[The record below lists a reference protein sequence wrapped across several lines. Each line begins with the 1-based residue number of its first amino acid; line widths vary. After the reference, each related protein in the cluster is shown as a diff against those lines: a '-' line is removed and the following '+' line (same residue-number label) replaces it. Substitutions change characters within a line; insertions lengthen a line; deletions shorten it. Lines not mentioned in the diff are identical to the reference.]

1 MTLILLFG
9 LLAAGA
15 NLLGGLILIKS
26 GAHRYGERF
35 LKYLVA
41 LGAGFML
48 AAIFIEILPETVDIW
63 TQTFRGEST
72 SEAVAGAMTLLL
84 AGYLSIQFFEHTL
97 APHFHF
103 GAETHPESFMRPS
116 AAYTAVGGLWI
127 HTFFDGVSIASAFL
141 VNFKVGILV
150 FIAILLHKMP
160 EGFTVASIML
170 ASGRSTRKALIA
182 TAAIGAA
189 TLAGVIGVVLL
200 ETRMSDAVA
209 YALPFSAGV
218 TLYVAASD
226 LIPEVNHKEERNP
239 TVSIVVFG
247 CAGMSAMRALTR
259 GATAAIARRARESMR
274 ANGTTESVRTSRT
287 LTAGTSPGTR
297 STTPTARPFDLA
309 CTMGTPGSS
318 VRMSECVCPLTITST
333 ARPTPRARSTISPV
347 TGRLLHRR
355 RRRRRAQRRPRG
367 ARLAPEATAR
377 AQ

>member
-1 MTLILLFG
+1 METLFSDFKLSGLLLFG

-15 NLLGGLILIKS
+15 NVVGGLLLVKS
-26 GAHRYGERF
+26 GAHHLGERF

-48 AAIFIEILPETVDIW
+48 AAIFIEILPETVGIW
-63 TQTFRGEST
+63 LNRSQGVSA
-72 SEAVAGAMTLLL
+72 SEAIVEAMTVLFRS
-84 AGYLSIQFFEHTL
+84 YLSIQFFEHTL

-141 VNFKVGILV
+141 INFKVGILV
-150 FIAILLHKMP
+150 FIAIFLHKMP

-170 ASGRSTRKALIA
+170 ASGRSPRAALIA

-189 TLAGVIGVVLL
+189 TLAGVIAIAVIDS
-200 ETRMSDAVA
+200 RMSNSIG

-247 CAGMSAMRALTR
+247 GVAL
-259 GATAAIARRARESMR
+259 
-274 ANGTTESVRTSRT
+274 
-287 LTAGTSPGTR
+287 
-297 STTPTARPFDLA
+297 FY
-309 CTMGTPGSS
+309 
-318 VRMSECVCPLTITST
+318 
-333 ARPTPRARSTISPV
+333 
-347 TGRLLHRR
+347 LLHRLIE
-355 RRRRRAQRRPRG
+355 G
-367 ARLAPEATAR
+367 
-377 AQ
+377 

>member
-1 MTLILLFG
+1 MASILLFG

-15 NLLGGLILIKS
+15 NVLGGLVLIKS
-26 GAHRYGERF
+26 GAHRLGERF

-48 AAIFIEILPETVDIW
+48 AAIFIEILPETVGLW
-63 TQTFRGEST
+63 TQNSREST
-72 SEAVAGAMTLLL
+72 AEAVAGAMTLLL
-84 AGYLSIQFFEHTL
+84 LGYLSIQFFEHTL

-127 HTFFDGVSIASAFL
+127 HTFFDGVSIASASM
-141 VNFKVGILV
+141 VSFKVGLLV

-170 ASGRSTRKALIA
+170 ASGRSANKALIA

-189 TLAGVIGVVLL
+189 TLAGVIGVALL
-200 ETRMSDAVA
+200 EARMSDAVR

-247 CAGMSAMRALTR
+247 GVAL
-259 GATAAIARRARESMR
+259 
-274 ANGTTESVRTSRT
+274 
-287 LTAGTSPGTR
+287 
-297 STTPTARPFDLA
+297 FY
-309 CTMGTPGSS
+309 
-318 VRMSECVCPLTITST
+318 
-333 ARPTPRARSTISPV
+333 
-347 TGRLLHRR
+347 LLHRLIE
-355 RRRRRAQRRPRG
+355 G
-367 ARLAPEATAR
+367 
-377 AQ
+377 

>member
-1 MTLILLFG
+1 METLFSDFKVIGLLLFG

-15 NLLGGLILIKS
+15 NVVGGLVLVKS
-26 GAHRYGERF
+26 GAHRLGERF

-48 AAIFIEILPETVDIW
+48 AAIFIEILPETVGIW
-63 TQTFRGEST
+63 SQTLHGEAAARG
-72 SEAVAGAMTLLL
+72 VVGAMTLLL
-84 AGYLSIQFFEHTL
+84 LGYLSIQLFEHTI

-141 VNFKVGILV
+141 VNFRVGLLV

-170 ASGRSTRKALIA
+170 ASGRSTKKALIA
-182 TAAIGAA
+182 TGAIGAA
-189 TLAGVIGVVLL
+189 TLAGVIGVMLL
-200 ETRMSDAVA
+200 NARMTNAIG

-239 TVSIVVFG
+239 TVSIVVFVG
-247 CAGMSAMRALTR
+247 VAL
-259 GATAAIARRARESMR
+259 
-274 ANGTTESVRTSRT
+274 
-287 LTAGTSPGTR
+287 
-297 STTPTARPFDLA
+297 FY
-309 CTMGTPGSS
+309 
-318 VRMSECVCPLTITST
+318 
-333 ARPTPRARSTISPV
+333 
-347 TGRLLHRR
+347 LLHMLIE
-355 RRRRRAQRRPRG
+355 G
-367 ARLAPEATAR
+367 
-377 AQ
+377 

>member
-1 MTLILLFG
+1 MQNPAGVIDFGSLLIFG
-9 LLAAGA
+9 SLAAGA
-15 NLLGGLILIKS
+15 NVVGGVLLVKS
-26 GAHRYGERF
+26 GVHRLGERF

-41 LGAGFML
+41 MGAGFML
-48 AAIFIEILPETVDIW
+48 AAIFIEILPETISIW
-63 TQTFRGEST
+63 T
-72 SEAVAGAMTLLL
+72 EAAEGIAASKAVVGAMTLLL
-84 AGYLSIQFFEHTL
+84 GGYLLIQLFEHTL

-170 ASGRSTRKALIA
+170 ASGRSTKKALLA

-189 TLAGVIGVVLL
+189 TLAGVIGVALL
-200 ETRMSDAVA
+200 NSRMSNAVG

-239 TVSIVVFG
+239 MVSIVVFVG
-247 CAGMSAMRALTR
+247 VAL
-259 GATAAIARRARESMR
+259 
-274 ANGTTESVRTSRT
+274 
-287 LTAGTSPGTR
+287 
-297 STTPTARPFDLA
+297 FY
-309 CTMGTPGSS
+309 
-318 VRMSECVCPLTITST
+318 
-333 ARPTPRARSTISPV
+333 
-347 TGRLLHRR
+347 LLHRLIE
-355 RRRRRAQRRPRG
+355 G
-367 ARLAPEATAR
+367 
-377 AQ
+377 

>member
-1 MTLILLFG
+1 METLFSDFKLSGLLLFG

-15 NLLGGLILIKS
+15 NVVGGIVLVKS
-26 GAHRYGERF
+26 GAHRLGERF

-48 AAIFIEILPETVDIW
+48 AAIFIEILPETIGIW
-63 TQTFRGEST
+63 TGPLHGE
-72 SEAVAGAMTLLL
+72 EAARAVVGAMTLLL
-84 AGYLSIQFFEHTL
+84 GGYLSIQLFEHTL

-103 GAETHPESFMRPS
+103 GAETHPESFIQPS

-141 VNFKVGILV
+141 VNFRVGLLV

-170 ASGRSTRKALIA
+170 ASGRSSNKALVA

-189 TLAGVIGVVLL
+189 TLAGVIGVALL
-200 ETRMSDAVA
+200 NARMTNAIG

-239 TVSIVVFG
+239 TVSIVVFVG
-247 CAGMSAMRALTR
+247 VAL
-259 GATAAIARRARESMR
+259 
-274 ANGTTESVRTSRT
+274 
-287 LTAGTSPGTR
+287 
-297 STTPTARPFDLA
+297 FY
-309 CTMGTPGSS
+309 
-318 VRMSECVCPLTITST
+318 
-333 ARPTPRARSTISPV
+333 
-347 TGRLLHRR
+347 LLHRMIE
-355 RRRRRAQRRPRG
+355 G
-367 ARLAPEATAR
+367 
-377 AQ
+377 

>member
-1 MTLILLFG
+1 METSLGGFSGLLLFG
-9 LLAAGA
+9 VLAAGA
-15 NLLGGLILIKS
+15 NVVGGLVLVK
-26 GAHRYGERF
+26 GAPRLGERF

-48 AAIFIEILPETVDIW
+48 TAIFIEIVPETISIW
-63 TQTFRGEST
+63 TEKSDGPAGTR
-72 SEAVAGAMTLLL
+72 AVVGAMTLLL
-84 AGYLSIQFFEHTL
+84 AGYLLIQLFEHTL

-170 ASGRSTRKALIA
+170 ASGRSTRTAVIA
-182 TAAIGAA
+182 TAVIGAA
-189 TLAGVIGVVLL
+189 TLAGVICVALVNERMTNVVG
-200 ETRMSDAVA
+200 

-247 CAGMSAMRALTR
+247 GVALFY
-259 GATAAIARRARESMR
+259 
-274 ANGTTESVRTSRT
+274 V
-287 LTAGTSPGTR
+287 
-297 STTPTARPFDLA
+297 
-309 CTMGTPGSS
+309 
-318 VRMSECVCPLTITST
+318 
-333 ARPTPRARSTISPV
+333 
-347 TGRLLHRR
+347 LHKLIE
-355 RRRRRAQRRPRG
+355 G
-367 ARLAPEATAR
+367 
-377 AQ
+377 

>member
-1 MTLILLFG
+1 MYDLFHFKPRTCILAHLTMTLILLFG

-15 NLLGGLILIKS
+15 NVFGGVILIKS
-26 GAHRYGERF
+26 EAYRWGERF

-48 AAIFIEILPETVDIW
+48 AAIFIEILPETVGIW
-63 TQTFRGEST
+63 TRNSPDES
-72 SEAVAGAMTLLL
+72 SAEAVAGAMALLL
-84 AGYLSIQFFEHTL
+84 LGYLCIQFFEHTL

-141 VNFKVGILV
+141 VNFKVGLLV

-189 TLAGVIGVVLL
+189 TLAGVVGVAFLHARMANAIG
-200 ETRMSDAVA
+200 

-247 CAGMSAMRALTR
+247 GVAL
-259 GATAAIARRARESMR
+259 
-274 ANGTTESVRTSRT
+274 
-287 LTAGTSPGTR
+287 
-297 STTPTARPFDLA
+297 FY
-309 CTMGTPGSS
+309 
-318 VRMSECVCPLTITST
+318 
-333 ARPTPRARSTISPV
+333 
-347 TGRLLHRR
+347 LLHRLIE
-355 RRRRRAQRRPRG
+355 G
-367 ARLAPEATAR
+367 
-377 AQ
+377 